1 MPKKNYI
8 IKDFSGGVNKYVASS
23 QLEDNEAVSSIN
35 LRGDREGKLR
45 TGTHPEALLSSS
57 LTNGFTAGEGFF
69 SKNTDYLTDRLNS
82 IYPPNPNTSV
92 QIDDQGTTITDTA
105 NPGEL
110 KYGAGGAGF
119 ASATVKFGAS
129 SSFDDFKAGQTYH
142 FRMLI
147 LNINRNNESAWPGW
161 LEAHISDDN
170 PTTYAGSD
178 PKYYMRNT
186 DYIGPNG
193 GIFIKANAHNA
204 TPAGYSQC
212 TTSTKNYYVVADFVI
227 KCPYYFHGNGSKGNL
242 WLLGHPNGTLASGN
256 NEWQVAGLSFKEVPC
271 EVGATTKDE
280 QLITDAPELVYVDKD
295 LIVHTNA
302 NSSIGF
308 GVTTMQYKN
317 YANSDATGG
326 PASTVSRSSNHNA
339 FQVGQLTR
347 HSNGNYADV
356 KNSEPKILGPIVK
369 DTNDGIGGIGST
381 ITTNATS
388 ETIANDKFPF
398 IKHEDLRQ
406 YYARAQ
412 DPNSIHRYPDKVQ
425 TNLGRTLVSMENTS
439 NASRVDMA
447 KLISQGQIGLSV
459 TKPSVNGTTLKED
472 WKKKWKFGIA
482 YKLQDNSY
490 TNVQEGGSMCQTT
503 ENGTVIEYALLDPK
517 YEASTTDGFSPNR
530 TFTMNGGSS
539 NPTNVGIFCSEGSI
553 TSTLVTSGNTAKNKE
568 PFEIPAGQVPGRSTQ
583 TGTGFVYAS
592 RAYIDFE
599 LDLTDA
605 AVWTE
610 NPRFELFFK
619 EDIHEHFADVIP
631 DITRATGTGI
641 GYSFDDKDS
650 WYHPIGGNT
659 NGRDPRIDGF
669 IVFMYSDDDLA
680 VDEDV
685 PWQPLFEVN
694 LNTKEYKNW
703 TYDQQWRKFEQTSED
718 ASSMGHT
725 FATYTTDEK
734 FAHNG
739 SYNCERVPDPTS
751 FTYSDLI
758 PYSST
763 EQTKVRWK
771 ASEVVNGRAVIGNTY
786 QNNRQYGDRIIV
798 SAPGTIDTFP
808 ESYSYDVGSGDGQSI
823 VAMKSFND
831 KLLVFKE
838 KTLYILNFTDP
849 ENFFI
854 EADYEYYGVKN
865 PGAVCSSDFGV
876 SWLTEKRG
884 VLHYDGEI
892 KDLSTGKL
900 SLDDLSYTI
909 DDGWQPFH
917 RPLLGFSPKTQSL
930 LLVVDSYMNGTGAA
944 SGRSEAGWVYDFKT
958 EDWWVMD
965 QLIASGTNNT
975 AISNLQ
981 NDKSGNILWVRT
993 ATPNNTSYPLPTAI
1007 QAVQKLDFQKV
1018 DGTSATRR
1026 GVYQTKELDF
1036 GDPGLSK
1043 HVYKVSLKWKRG
1055 GTSVN
1060 IAHGYKV
1067 KAVINGNYDDGD
1079 LKEFVSASSANILNG
1094 VDTND
1099 DWLTKDMLPA
1109 TPSEFKN
1116 IKTFALQIGHSTDS
1130 NQSPKFELDSISI
1143 TYRVKAAT

>member
-8 IKDFSGGVNKYVASS
+8 IKDFSGGVNKYIASS

-45 TGTHPEALLSSS
+45 VGSYPKALNASS
-57 LTNGFTAGEGFF
+57 LTNHFTAGEGFF
-69 SKNTDYLTDRLNS
+69 SKNTDYITDRLNS
-82 IYPPNPNTSV
+82 IYPSNPNSTV
-92 QIDDQGTTITDTA
+92 VIDAQGTTITDTA

-110 KYGAGGAGF
+110 KYAGGGANF
-119 ASATVKFGAS
+119 ADATVKFGAQY
-129 SSFDDFKAGQTYH
+129 FNNFKAGQAYH

-147 LNINRNNESAWPGW
+147 LNTNRNNESAWPGW

-186 DYIGPNG
+186 DYIGPRG
-193 GIFIKANAHNA
+193 GILIRANAHNA
-204 TPAGYSQC
+204 TPVGYSQC

-227 KCPYYFHGNGSKGNL
+227 KCPYYFHGGGTRGNF
-242 WLLGHPNGTLASGN
+242 WLLGHPNGTVTD
-256 NEWQVAGLSFKEVPC
+256 NEWQVAGLSFREVPS
-271 EVGATTKDE
+271 EVGANTTE
-280 QLITDAPELVYVDKD
+280 GQLISDAPELVYVDRD
-295 LIVHTNA
+295 FIVHTNA
-302 NSSIGF
+302 NTTIGASA
-308 GVTTMQYKN
+308 TTMQYKN
-317 YANSDATGG
+317 YANSDATGAPG
-326 PASTVSRSSNHNA
+326 TKSNHSSNHNA

-347 HSNGNYADV
+347 HSNGNYAET

-381 ITTNATS
+381 ISTGATS
-388 ETIANDKFPF
+388 LTTDNDKYPF

-425 TNLGRTLVSMENTS
+425 TNLGRTLVSMVNTS
-439 NASRVDMA
+439 NASRIDMA
-447 KLISQGQIGLSV
+447 KLISQGQIGLSI
-459 TKPSVNGTTLKED
+459 TKPSANGTELKED

-490 TNVQEGGSMCQTT
+490 TNVQEGGSMCQT
-503 ENGTVIEYALLDPK
+503 NQDGTVIEYALLDPK
-517 YEASTTDGFSPNR
+517 YEASTTDGYNANTTINMTTSAD
-530 TFTMNGGSS
+530 
-539 NPTNVGIFCSEGSI
+539 PTNVGIFCSEGAI
-553 TSTLVTSGNTAKNKE
+553 TSTLVTNANTAKNKE
-568 PFEIPAGQVPGRSTQ
+568 PFTIDAAQVPGRTTQ
-583 TGTGFVYAS
+583 NATGFVYAS
-592 RAYIDFE
+592 RANVDFE
-599 LDLTDA
+599 LNLTDA
-605 AVWTE
+605 SWTE

-619 EDIHEHFADVIP
+619 EDIHEHFEDVLP

-641 GYSFDDKDS
+641 GYSFDDQDS

-718 ASSMGHT
+718 ASLMGHT
-725 FATYTTDEK
+725 FATYVTSEK
-734 FAHNG
+734 FAHDG
-739 SYNCERVPDPTS
+739 TYNCERVPDPTS

-771 ASEVVNGRAVIGNTY
+771 ASEVINGRAVIGNTY
-786 QNNRQYGDRIIV
+786 QDNRIYGDRIIV

-808 ESYSYDVGSGDGQSI
+808 EAYSYDVGSGDGQSI

-849 ENFFI
+849 ENFFV

-892 KDLSTGKL
+892 RDLSTGKL

-909 DDGWQPFH
+909 DNGWQSYH
-917 RPLLGFSPKTQSL
+917 KPLLGFSPKTQSL
-930 LLVVDSYMNGTGAA
+930 LLVVDSYKNNTGAA
-944 SGRSEAGWVYDFKT
+944 SDRSEAGWVYDFKT
-958 EDWWVMD
+958 EDWW
-965 QLIASGTNNT
+965 LIDELTTLGGGNT

-981 NDKSGNILWVRT
+981 NDKSGNILWVR
-993 ATPNNTSYPLPTAI
+993 ASTPNSVAYPHPLTVC
-1007 QAVQKLDFQKV
+1007 AVQMIDFQETNGV
-1018 DGTSATRR
+1018 AATRR
-1026 GVYQTKELDF
+1026 GVYQTKEIDF
-1036 GDPGLSK
+1036 GDPGLLK
-1043 HVYKVSLKWKRG
+1043 HVYKVSFKWKRG
-1055 GTSVN
+1055 ATSVN
-1060 IAHGYKV
+1060 VADGFTV
-1067 KAVINGNYDDGD
+1067 KAAINGNYDDAD
-1079 LKEFVSASSANILNG
+1079 LKEFVATSGGNKLNRA
-1094 VDTND
+1094 DTDND
-1099 DWLTKDMLPA
+1099 WFVKEMVPA
-1109 TPSEFKN
+1109 TPAEFKN
-1116 IKTFALQIGHSTDS
+1116 IKTFALQIGHVTDT